1 MKTLLQTLKEI
12 NGTVLINGKEYLDL
26 SDDVELLAT
35 FNAWAWKAKQS
46 SQSEPV
52 AKVIRNSAGQILIQD
67 GKGGSFDMSQYVGQS
82 FYAAPQQAIPSG
94 WISVTDTNK
103 LPKDGESVQVWLP
116 NYGQMVANMTKTEHG
131 VHWWCKGQQSQCYP
145 THWQSMLPAP
155 DSSAAPTSPIESDK

>member
-94 WISVTDTNK
+94 WKLVPIEPTDEMKQQGWEAYRDSNK
-103 LPKDGESVQVWLP
+103 
-116 NYGQMVANMTKTEHG
+116 
-131 VHWWCKGQQSQCYP
+131 
-145 THWQSMLPAP
+145 PAP
-155 DSSAAPTSPIESDK
+155 YNMLTDAYKAMITAAPTAPIESDK